1 MAEVAD
7 ENIGGR
13 GTKKKNFLRFAKS
26 VPGLKNVGKKNAM
39 LSLGGDGSHI
49 RLEIALTPEHFRAQF
64 VRKKKLCSHAVYSR
78 ELFILAR
85 TASSRSVTGVL

>member
-26 VPGLKNVGKKNAM
+26 GLKNVGKKNAM

-49 RLEIALTPEHFRAQF
+49 RFEIALTPEHFRAQF

-85 TASSRSVTGVL
+85 TASSRSATGVL